1 MQNSIS
7 QSYYLYMI
15 YFPLK
20 LFNKFFSYL
29 CVQNKEY

>member
-20 LFNKFFSYL
+20 LFNKFFSY